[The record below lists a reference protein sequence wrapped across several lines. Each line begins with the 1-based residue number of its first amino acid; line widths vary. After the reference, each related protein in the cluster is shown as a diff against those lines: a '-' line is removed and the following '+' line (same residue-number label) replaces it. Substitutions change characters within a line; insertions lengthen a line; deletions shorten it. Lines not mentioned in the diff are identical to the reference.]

1 VSQFRWLA
9 IHGAGFRRRPS
20 SDQPQVEGLLAAPGS
35 INASYLHGE
44 ALADIAA
51 EAERLLECEPAID
64 GEIPREKRIPQQQD
78 VHAATL
84 ISRLA
89 MPRRSYPHPAPIFT
103 QSSAALSAPGIEA
116 EVFRFHAT

>member
-1 VSQFRWLA
+1 ME
-9 IHGAGFRRRPS
+9 RPLRTLPPKLS
-20 SDQPQVEGLLAAPGS
+20 ACL
-35 INASYLHGE
+35 N
-44 ALADIAA
+44 
-51 EAERLLECEPAID
+51 EPAID
-64 GEIPREKRIPQQQD
+64 GEIPREKRIPQQLD